1 MEELEDDFKQFHDEI
16 IFENMVLKSK
26 VEALEGFVKSLA
38 TVLLST
44 PNYDQLM
51 KEAVLKE
58 TETFDDLSR
67 RKQVYDAQAV
77 QDMKRDYLLVQRMRI
92 LKYK

>member
-1 MEELEDDFKQFHDEI
+1 MEELEDDFKQFHDDI
-16 IFENMVLKSK
+16 IFENIVLKSK

-58 TETFDDLSR
+58 AETFDDLSR
-67 RKQVYDAQAV
+67 RMQVYGSPAV
-77 QDMKRDYLLVQRMRI
+77 QDKKSDYLLTQRMQI